1 MKCQLQA
8 IAYVA
13 SSREYIRS
21 SYITW
26 CAEIGC
32 RVGDVATP
40 GSWCTGVCKP
50 GSASIWGSIHATQ
63 AAKNLPHGEK

>member
-1 MKCQLQA
+1 VNEFQLEA
-8 IAYVA
+8 IDEVNKPYVA
-13 SSREYIRS
+13 SSREYIRN

-40 GSWCTGVCKP
+40 GSWCAGVCKP
-50 GSASIWGSIHATQ
+50 GSASI
-63 AAKNLPHGEK
+63 